1 MKLYCYTWILSFF
14 YTLYKSYL
22 NVYVYGVTYH
32 ILIYYIKFN
41 YLDDIQ
47 EVKREFKIHFR
58 IAYYLRLEIS
68 GQLVQER
75 NVGDDGGMEQ
85 GVDDMDGQNV
95 GWNGRK

>member
-41 YLDDIQ
+41 YLDGIQ
-47 EVKREFKIHFR
+47 EVKRHYFESLKS
-58 IAYYLRLEIS
+58 IS
-68 GQLVQER
+68 ALHTTY
-75 NVGDDGGMEQ
+75 D
-85 GVDDMDGQNV
+85 
-95 GWNGRK
+95 